1 MADRTISQLDPGSEP
16 QADDLIPVSR
26 NSGGGLRGDYH
37 VSLGDLIA
45 ASTNTAD
52 EVDYDNASSGLSAEE
67 VQSALD
73 ELQSNKVGIGQ
84 KGAIN
89 GVATLD
95 ATGVIPTS
103 QIPPLNITNP
113 FVIDTEV
120 EMLALSA
127 QVGDVAIRTDT
138 GNSYI
143 LAGEPAST
151 LSNWKLITASGA
163 VTSVFGRVGVVAPQS
178 GDYTSDQVGYDPGAS
193 GLAAT
198 TTKAAL
204 DELASEKMDA
214 SLRRAVNGVA
224 GLDNAGKIYLSELPT
239 DKLTR
244 PHLAA
249 DQAAMIALSAE
260 VGDLAIRSDL
270 SNEVFVL
277 VVAPA
282 SEVTNWVSI
291 TGVGAVT
298 AADVSFDGA
307 TSGLSASNLQDA
319 IDALV
324 VNKVKTTAGEA
335 ITAGNGVV
343 IRKSDGKAYRVNAS
357 NALMMEDA
365 YLTGVAESTASTGQ
379 EVLIH
384 FLGPRAGYGSYSG
397 GTILYASDTTPGQMV
412 STAPANAYMIG
423 LILPGGVL
431 LLGSLGVS
439 QSASTGD
446 GDVPMEPQNLSVSH
460 LADATAFTITWD
472 VPGSNGGKTIT
483 KYIIKVLTGS
493 LATYPGYPV
502 DHIDMGNLSH
512 TTVGS
517 LNEGETYTIQIQA
530 HNVVGTG
537 LLASTTYKIVNAPEV
552 PQNLVISHTLGQV
565 ALSLTWQAPAN
576 NHGEVPT
583 SYTVTVKDSLD
594 QVIDT
599 SSVAGLTYTTPNTLL
614 EEELYTVELFATNS
628 GGDSAAIT
636 DDYTILNVPGD
647 ITDLAVVTAVN
658 DVDLN
663 VTWTA
668 PVGGATVQT
677 YRVVITP
684 DAGGAATVDA
694 TVNHPTTSYTAVALA
709 YGVYDIAVTAQNS
722 GDVSNPVSIDAFTH
736 EASGPGVPQN
746 LVASTSGQDLTVD
759 WDAPA
764 SGGPVETYEV
774 SVQEQGITNPAP
786 ENTILLLHGEGVDG
800 ATTIVD
806 SSSEARAITRFG
818 SAQIDT
824 AQFKFGAASVLFNG
838 TTDYLTVADSDDL
851 DIGTGDF
858 HVTVWVRPTASSG
871 YRAIFYQWNSVG
883 GNGWYFALNGNTAF
897 HLSGSIDGT
906 FTTTATLTS
915 ALTLNTWHLIEVT
928 RVSGVLYLFANGVQQ
943 TLSASGAMNG
953 KNVTGMNT
961 HQLGAYGHTTR
972 SEYFAGHMDEF
983 LLAKTAGHTAGYTPT
998 ATPYAIGVSLSST
1011 VTPPTTVESFADLP
1025 TGSYDISVLSRNAA
1039 GDSAPVTIADYGHG
1053 VPSVTQNLSAI
1064 SSGQD
1069 LAVDWDAPATG
1080 DVDEYEVTISQE
1092 GSIGDAST
1100 LLVINSDTTNGS
1112 TTFVDSSDKAHAI
1125 SRQGNT
1131 VHSTTQKKF
1140 GASSIY
1146 FDGVNDY
1153 LLITAPNSGF
1163 EWGTGN
1169 YRIGFWMSV
1178 PNVSADRYDE
1188 MFWIGNTSYTQS
1200 GLDIQF
1206 RYQVSELVL
1215 WSYNATGGSV
1225 SHYFVIPPGAMVNNT
1240 FAYFEI
1246 TRVGGQMYV
1255 SIDGVQLAIKGG
1267 STRTNSHTY
1276 TPVTRVSAGVAVG
1289 FGTTGGFIGYL
1300 DNIVVEAK
1308 AGNTTNFTPPTE
1320 PLPGS
1325 GVTVIDTAIV
1335 AAPTTQATFVA
1346 LPFDTYDV
1354 SVVARN
1360 ESGDSAAAT
1369 LTDTVHI

>member
-1 MADRTISQLDPGSEP
+1 MADRTISQLDPGGEP
-16 QADDLIPVSR
+16 QTDDRIPVSR
-26 NSGGGLRGDYH
+26 NNGDGSRGDYH
-37 VSLGDLIA
+37 LTAEDLIA

-52 EVDYDNASSGLSAEE
+52 EVDYDNASSGLSAVE

-73 ELQSNKVGIGQ
+73 ELQSNKVGISQ
-84 KGAIN
+84 KGAAN

-95 ATGVIPTS
+95 PTGVIPTS

-113 FVIDTEV
+113 FVVDTEA

-127 QVGDVAIRTDT
+127 QVGDVSIRTDT

-143 LAGEPAST
+143 LAGEPAAT

-224 GLDNAGKIYLSELPT
+224 GLDNSGKIYLSELPT

-249 DQAAMIALSAE
+249 DQAAMIALPAE
-260 VGDLAIRSDL
+260 VGDLAIRFDL

-460 LADATAFTITWD
+460 LADATVFTIEWD

-483 KYIIKVLTGS
+483 KYIIRVLTGG

-502 DHIDMGNLSH
+502 DHIDMGDLSH
-512 TTVGS
+512 TTAGG

-537 LLASTTYKIVNAPEV
+537 LIASTTYKIVNAPEV

-576 NHGEVPT
+576 NHGEAPT
-583 SYTVTVKDSLD
+583 NYTVTVKDSVD
-594 QVIDT
+594 QVVHT
-599 SSVAGLTYTTPNTLL
+599 NTVAGLSYTTPNTLL
-614 EEELYTVELFATNS
+614 EEALYTVELFATNS
-628 GGDSAAIT
+628 AGDSAAIT
-636 DDYTILNVPGD
+636 GDYTILNVPGD

-658 DVDLN
+658 DVDVN

-736 EASGPGVPQN
+736 EASSPGVPQN
-746 LVASTSGQDLTVD
+746 LIASTSGQNLTID

-764 SGGPVETYEV
+764 TGVSPTEYEV
-774 SVQEQGITNPAP
+774 TVTD
-786 ENTILLLHGEGVDG
+786 GV
-800 ATTIVD
+800 
-806 SSSEARAITRFG
+806 
-818 SAQIDT
+818 
-824 AQFKFGAASVLFNG
+824 
-838 TTDYLTVADSDDL
+838 
-851 DIGTGDF
+851 
-858 HVTVWVRPTASSG
+858 
-871 YRAIFYQWNSVG
+871 
-883 GNGWYFALNGNTAF
+883 
-897 HLSGSIDGT
+897 
-906 FTTTATLTS
+906 
-915 ALTLNTWHLIEVT
+915 
-928 RVSGVLYLFANGVQQ
+928 
-943 TLSASGAMNG
+943 
-953 KNVTGMNT
+953 
-961 HQLGAYGHTTR
+961 
-972 SEYFAGHMDEF
+972 
-983 LLAKTAGHTAGYTPT
+983 TPT
-998 ATPYAIGVSLSST
+998 SQVVNA
-1011 VTPPTTVESFADLP
+1011 PTTVYTFVGLA
-1025 TGSYDISVLSRNAA
+1025 TGSYTISVVSRSLG
-1039 GDSAPVTIADYGHG
+1039 GDSSPATTADYGHG
-1053 VPSVTQNLSAI
+1053 VPSVPQNLSAI

-1080 DVDEYEVTISQE
+1080 DVDEYEVTILQE
-1092 GSIGDAST
+1092 SGIGDANT

-1112 TTFVDSSDKAHAI
+1112 TTFVDSSNKAHAI
-1125 SRQGNT
+1125 TRAGNT

-1140 GASSIY
+1140 GASSLY
-1146 FDGVNDY
+1146 FDGTGDY
-1153 LLITAPNSGF
+1153 LQISSPNAAF
-1163 EWGTGN
+1163 NWGTGN
-1169 YRIGFWMSV
+1169 FRISYWISV
-1178 PNVSADRYDE
+1178 PNAAESGNRE
-1188 MFWIGNTSYTQS
+1188 ILWIGGNAYTAGGIDVQYRLS
-1200 GLDIQF
+1200 ANQI
-1206 RYQVSELVL
+1206 VL
-1215 WSYNATGGSV
+1215 WMYIVGGNTGY
-1225 SHYFVIPPGAMVNNT
+1225 YFTIPGGALQNDT
-1240 FAYFEI
+1240 FAYIEI
-1246 TRVGGQMYV
+1246 TRVSGQMYV
-1255 SIDGVQLAIKGG
+1255 SINGVQLATATRANNYNFNFVTKVQVGG
-1267 STRTNSHTY
+1267 TDAFGA
-1276 TPVTRVSAGVAVG
+1276 TPILS
-1289 FGTTGGFIGYL
+1289 GYI
-1300 DNIVVEAK
+1300 DNFSIEAK

-1320 PLPGS
+1320 PVPAG
-1325 GVTVIDTAIV
+1325 GVTVVDTAVV
-1335 AAPTTQATFVA
+1335 AAPTTQATFVD

-1369 LTDTVHI
+1369 LTDTVHV